1 LIRNA
6 SNLPI
11 FCIGTFASV
20 YKKFSGVIIHIVA
33 LANEEPRSAWRTLSD
48 LGFFGGNR
56 EQTALRADHIFASET
71 LFENLRCTLDKIRT
85 FFEMNPDE
93 EI

>member
-1 LIRNA
+1 LVRNT

-11 FCIGTFASV
+11 FCIGRFESIDE
-20 YKKFSGVIIHIVA
+20 KFSGLIIHIVA
-33 LANEEPRSAWRTLSD
+33 LADEEPRSAWRTLSD
-48 LGFFGGNR
+48 SGFFGGNS